1 MSSTSSA
8 ARQLS
13 RLLRA
18 RLNATAIAM
27 IGLGVLLALLIWR
40 SRDYYG
46 GADCYMRYQIVRHS
60 WEHPILLLNHWGK
73 PLFVL
78 LASPFA
84 RFGIVGISVLNVIT
98 ALVTAWLAMD
108 LTGRLGFQ
116 RSALAVVLVF
126 SCPEFLVGSISP
138 VIEILFALLLV
149 WSIWL
154 FCRDR
159 MILSALVISFLPLVR
174 TEGYILLPLFAVALA
189 WRRRL
194 LLIPCLAGGGLLYST
209 IGWFV
214 YGDFLWLVSRSPYS
228 AAAAQVYGHGD
239 LLHFV
244 RHYRFIVGYPVAVLL
259 LVGIGYLAYLTVA
272 GRLMGKEPRTPAIFL
287 VVGCASAYLAAHSFV
302 WWRGIGASLGLLRVM
317 AGITPLL
324 VVIAMAGA
332 TWLGKILQ
340 TNPSFKTMVSSA
352 MALLALVQPFRQ
364 YRLPVPLTA
373 ESQVMANAVA
383 WLQQNGLH
391 TRRLHYYNPYAA
403 YLLEID
409 PFDGR
414 CGRMVR
420 AQDAPPAG
428 GMQSGEVLIWD
439 AHFGANEGGVK
450 LAALETD
457 ARMTALKVFRPAH
470 PFRTLNGY
478 EYEVWVF
485 QRL

>member
-1 MSSTSSA
+1 
-8 ARQLS
+8 
-13 RLLRA
+13 
-18 RLNATAIAM
+18 
-27 IGLGVLLALLIWR
+27 
-40 SRDYYG
+40 
-46 GADCYMRYQIVRHS
+46 
-60 WEHPILLLNHWGK
+60 
-73 PLFVL
+73 
-78 LASPFA
+78 
-84 RFGIVGISVLNVIT
+84 
-98 ALVTAWLAMD
+98 
-108 LTGRLGFQ
+108 
-116 RSALAVVLVF
+116 
-126 SCPEFLVGSISP
+126 VGSIAPST
-138 VIEILFALLLV
+138 EILVAFLLV
-149 WSIWL
+149 VSIWL
-154 FCRDR
+154 LRR
-159 MILSALVISFLPLVR
+159 ERVVLSALVISFLPLAR

-189 WRRRL
+189 WRGRP
-194 LLIPCLAGGGLLYST
+194 LLIPFLAGGGLLYSA

-214 YGDFLWLVSRSPYS
+214 HGDFLWLVSRSPYS
-228 AAAAQVYGHGD
+228 AAAAQVYGHGE

-244 RHYRFIVGYPVAVLL
+244 RNYRFIVGDPVAVLVL
-259 LVGIGYLAYLTVA
+259 AGIGYLAYLIVA
-272 GRLMGKEPRTPAIFL
+272 GNLAGKDPRAPALFL
-287 VVGCASAYLAAHSFV
+287 VVGCASTYVVAHSYV
-302 WWRGIGASLGLLRVM
+302 WWKGIGASLGLLRVM

-340 TNPSFKTMVSSA
+340 TNPSFKTAVFSA

-364 YRLPVPLTA
+364 YRLPVPVTA